1 MNKDQKKA
9 ARERIKALEKRD
21 QDKFKTDEAKNTF
34 EALIYE
40 FRTWL
45 GDEDNQVYELSST
58 IDELV

>member
-9 ARERIKALEKRD
+9 ARERIKALEKRE

-45 GDEDNQVYELSST
+45 GDEDNQVYE
-58 IDELV
+58 